1 MFSHS
6 QDLVLDGEAEV
17 LTLVSIQL
25 DGKDLVEDVDYA
37 LEGDAL
43 TVPAELLVKG
53 TSKLTTQVDIWP
65 EGNTQLSGLYKSGS
79 MYCTQCEAMG

>member
-1 MFSHS
+1 M
-6 QDLVLDGEAEV
+6 

-43 TVPAELLVKG
+43 TVPAKLLGMG
-53 TSKLTTQVDIWP
+53 TSKLTMQVEIWP
-65 EGNTQLSGLYKSGS
+65 EGNTQLSELYNSGS
-79 MYCTQCEAMG
+79 MYCTQCEATG